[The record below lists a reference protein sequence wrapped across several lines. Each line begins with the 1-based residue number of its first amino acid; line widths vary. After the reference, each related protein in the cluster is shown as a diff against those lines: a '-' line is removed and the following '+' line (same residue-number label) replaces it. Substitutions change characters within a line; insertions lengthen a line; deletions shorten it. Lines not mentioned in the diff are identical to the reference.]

1 MDWKKMYQTC
11 RAEKK
16 VLKAENEAKTKV
28 NMFLSLQWKELK
40 TSQNLAEMTGLGLET
55 GTDVAI
61 VHIASDFIKLK
72 EENKKLKKYESM
84 IHCIWGDLYW
94 ADKGGCEVSF
104 DDVSNSCDY
113 YENEEFVKKEV
124 VDDDDV

>member
-55 GTDVAI
+55 GTDIAI
-61 VHIASDFIKLK
+61 AHIAYDFIKLK
-72 EENKKLKKYESM
+72 EENKKLKKYERM
-84 IHCIWGDLYW
+84 IIGD
-94 ADKGGCEVSF
+94 AI
-104 DDVSNSCDY
+104 
-113 YENEEFVKKEV
+113 
-124 VDDDDV
+124 